1 MQFGKHLFKK
11 GLALIVALLEKLSIY
26 ITKNLKLKLKKKQ

>member
-11 GLALIVALLEKLSIY
+11 GWALIVALLEKLYAY
-26 ITKNLKLKLKKKQ
+26 IAKNLKLELKKK

>member
-11 GLALIVALLEKLSIY
+11 GLAFIVALLEKLYTY
-26 ITKNLKLKLKKKQ
+26 IAKNLKLELKKK